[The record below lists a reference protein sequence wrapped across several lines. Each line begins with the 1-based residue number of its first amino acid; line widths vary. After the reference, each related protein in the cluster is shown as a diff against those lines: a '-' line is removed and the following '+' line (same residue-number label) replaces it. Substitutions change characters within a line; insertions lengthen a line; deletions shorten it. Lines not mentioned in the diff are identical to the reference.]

1 MIMFAITWPRGGTS
15 ELSIHMIKK
24 LFHSK
29 VFRYFIS
36 AGIATVVDV
45 SVFYL
50 SYNYLFR
57 KQPVSFTEQLV
68 FAAPTLSLV
77 LSTSC
82 GVTTNFLIT
91 KIFVFHESTLKTHKQ
106 IFRYVLVAM
115 FVLGLNYLL
124 MTFLIK
130 QLDWYPTIART
141 FAALSIGVLS
151 FLIHKYFSF
160 RVNNKDLLEEEDS
173 PVTD

>member
-1 MIMFAITWPRGGTS
+1 MIQKV
-15 ELSIHMIKK
+15 L
-24 LFHSK
+24 HSK

-50 SYNYLFR
+50 SFTYLFK
-57 KQPVSFTEQLV
+57 KQPFSFTEHLV

-77 LSTSC
+77 LSTTC

-106 IFRYVLVAM
+106 VFRYVMVAL
-115 FVLGLNYLL
+115 FVLGLNYML
-124 MTFLIK
+124 MTSLIK
-130 QLDWYPTIART
+130 QLEWYPTLART
-141 FAALSIGVLS
+141 FSALSIGVLS

-160 RVNNKDLLEEEDS
+160 RINNKDLLDEEDDPLS
-173 PVTD
+173 K